1 MLVLLLMSIEL
12 YLSFLLMKIDIAA
25 STKKGKYTEQ
35 LFISLFELFFL
46 LILIVYFT
54 QVNKLKMQPEEAP

>member
-1 MLVLLLMSIEL
+1 
-12 YLSFLLMKIDIAA
+12 MKIDVAA

-54 QVNKLKMQPEEAP
+54 QVNKLKMQPEEAL